1 MGTPCEGTRLLGA
14 QEPGMTN
21 QAQAQK
27 AERLRSLH
35 HGDRPLILVNAWDV
49 ASARV
54 VADLGFPAVAT
65 SSAGVAASLGYA
77 DEEQISREMMLEAVR
92 RVAEAVVVPVTA
104 DLEAGYGPGPE
115 DAAATARGAIAAG
128 AVGLNFE
135 DGTHDA
141 QAPLADVD
149 LQCERIAAIRSVAG
163 QLGVPLVI
171 NARIDT
177 YLRLGGSAEEKE
189 RETIRRAHA
198 YIEAGADCVYP
209 IMVSDEGAIARLVQE
224 IPAPV
229 NILCAG
235 DAPPLEKL
243 VSLGARRISYGAR
256 PLHVA
261 MNALRELA
269 ATARPHALLLE
280 SLL

>member
-1 MGTPCEGTRLLGA
+1 MIQT
-14 QEPGMTN
+14 
-21 QAQAQK
+21 QAQK

-35 HGDRPLILVNAWDV
+35 HGERPLILVNAWDV

-54 VADLGFPAVAT
+54 VAELGFPALAT

-92 RVAEAVVVPVTA
+92 RIAESVVVPVTA
-104 DLEAGYGPGPE
+104 DLEAGYGPSAE

-141 QAPLADVD
+141 QAPLTETA
-149 LQCERIAAIRSVAG
+149 LQCERIRAIRRVADE
-163 QLGVPLVI
+163 LGVPLVI

-189 RETIRRAHA
+189 SETIRRAHA
-198 YIEAGADCVYP
+198 YIGAGADSVYP
-209 IMVSDEGAIARLVQE
+209 IMVSDEGAIARLVQA

-229 NILCAG
+229 NALCAG

-243 VSLGARRISYGAR
+243 AALGVRRISYGAR

-261 MNALRELA
+261 MNALRDLA
-269 ATARPHALLLE
+269 IAAKPHGLLAE
-280 SLL
+280 